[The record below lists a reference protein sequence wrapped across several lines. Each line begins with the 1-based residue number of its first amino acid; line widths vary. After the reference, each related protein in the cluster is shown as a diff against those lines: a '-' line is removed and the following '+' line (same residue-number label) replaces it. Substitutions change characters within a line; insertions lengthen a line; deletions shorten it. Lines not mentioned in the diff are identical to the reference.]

1 MSAGE
6 ASIGRMVSIADR
18 LAALALAPP
27 GAWSITFL
35 DSNGQIAECRTS
47 PELQARVATVA
58 GFLERETAP
67 GEPVLLVL
75 QPCIDFLIAF
85 LACQWAGRLAV
96 PINPPRRHRLIERL
110 QAVAADSGAR
120 VALTGGGVADTVGL
134 WQAESPVLAA
144 IRWQD
149 LALIPD
155 DPAGAIPRRP
165 VDLEATCFIQYTSG
179 STALPKGVEVSH
191 RNLITDMARMEAA
204 WGLGPASTMVTWLP
218 VFHDL
223 GLIFGLLQP
232 LFSGC
237 PVVQLAPNS
246 FLQRP
251 ALWLQAISRFR
262 GTHTAAP
269 SFAYDLCNRRIPA
282 VQRQGLDLSSLVMA
296 MNAAE
301 PIDPEV
307 MNAFVDIF
315 GPHGFRRSTFAPA
328 YGLAE
333 STLAV
338 TANPTGVE
346 PLIFHL
352 DPVALEQG
360 RVVEAPRTA
369 AKRRVLAG
377 CGAPLPDVPIA
388 IVDPQTQRR
397 QPPGE
402 VGEIWVGG
410 PTIARGYW
418 RRPDESAATFG
429 VRING
434 EDEPR
439 GYLRTGD
446 LGAMIGDELCVTG
459 RIKDLIILSGANHYP
474 QDIERVAQAA
484 HPAMRVGNG
493 AAFGMS
499 NEHGAEQVVLVQEL
513 ERTQR
518 RADPEPLFRA
528 ISKSVWQELEV
539 QLSHI
544 VLVEPG
550 GVLRT
555 SSGKIQRAANQRAW
569 RAGELPVIAEWRSA
583 ARARG
588 EAVDPAPGTVRR
600 TDDPTALTR
609 WLRRWLAARLALA
622 ETEIAPDRGFGE
634 LGLASIDAVE
644 LAGALAEHCGRTL
657 PETVAFDFPT
667 VRAIVEHLCGSQP
680 QSTPTPLAPPSPAVG
695 HGADLEEL
703 LAMIEGGSGG
713 VGSGSAH
720 EPLAA
725 SVEAATRPDH

>member
-1 MSAGE
+1 
-6 ASIGRMVSIADR
+6 MVSVADR
-18 LAALALAPP
+18 LFTLASIP
-27 GAWSITFL
+27 GDPWSITFL
-35 DSNGQIAECRTS
+35 DSNGDIAERRTAA
-47 PELQARVATVA
+47 ELQARVATVA

-75 QPCIDFLIAF
+75 QPCIDFLVAF

-110 QAVAADSGAR
+110 QGVATDSRAR
-120 VALTGGGVADTVGL
+120 VALTGGGVADTAGL

-149 LALIPD
+149 LAPIAD
-155 DPAGAIPRRP
+155 DSAGATSRRT
-165 VDLEATCFIQYTSG
+165 VDLESTCFIQYTSG
-179 STALPKGVEVSH
+179 STAQPKGVEVSH
-191 RNLITDMARMEAA
+191 RNLVTDMARMEAV
-204 WGLGPASTMVTWLP
+204 WKLTPASTMVTWLP
-218 VFHDL
+218 AFHDL

-237 PVVQLAPNS
+237 PVVQMAPNS

-251 ALWLQAISRFR
+251 ALWLQAISRFK

-269 SFAYDLCNRRIPA
+269 SFAYDLCTRRIPA
-282 VQRQGLDLSSLVMA
+282 AQRHELDLSSLAMA

-301 PIDPEV
+301 PINPEV
-307 MNAFVDIF
+307 MDAFMETF
-315 GPHGFRRSTFAPA
+315 APHGFRRAAFAPA

-338 TANPTGVE
+338 TASPTGVE
-346 PLIFHL
+346 PLIFHF
-352 DPVALEQG
+352 DAAALEQG
-360 RVVEAPRTA
+360 RVVEAPPTA
-369 AKRRVLAG
+369 AKRRVLVG

-388 IVDPQTQRR
+388 IVDAQTGRR

-418 RRPDESAATFG
+418 RRPEESAATFG
-429 VRING
+429 VRVAG
-434 EDEPR
+434 EDDAN

-446 LGAMIGDELCVTG
+446 LGAMIGNELCVTG

-493 AAFGMS
+493 AAFGLS
-499 NEHGAEQVVLVQEL
+499 NEQGAEQVVLVQEL

-528 ISKSVWQELEV
+528 ISNAVWQELEV

-583 ARARG
+583 AARAQ
-588 EAVDPAPGTVRR
+588 AAAIDPMPVSPSAAN
-600 TDDPTALTR
+600 DPVALTH
-609 WLRRWLAARLALA
+609 WLRRWLAAKLGLPEA
-622 ETEIAPDRGFGE
+622 EIAADRGFGE

-644 LAGALAEHCGRTL
+644 MTSALAAHCGRSL
-657 PETVAFDFPT
+657 PETLAFDFPT
-667 VRAIVEHLCGSQP
+667 VREVVEHLCGAKA
-680 QSTPTPLAPPSPAVG
+680 QSTPTPAASSSPAAA
-695 HGADLEEL
+695 HGGDLEEL
-703 LAMIEGGSGG
+703 LSMIEGAS
-713 VGSGSAH
+713 VGLRSGSAG
-720 EPLAA
+720 
-725 SVEAATRPDH
+725 